1 MTAQLLDTTAR
12 SGEDTLVRKAMRVD
26 AILVGL
32 LGLPVVLASRPIAE
46 WTGIPAGWVLG
57 LGVFFLVYG
66 VDVYWL
72 AGRDRVTAGA
82 WATIAANEIF
92 TVAALAVVVLGVWPL
107 TGLGIA
113 AVLGSGGYT
122 AVLAAL
128 QWIGLRRLA

>member
-12 SGEDTLVRKAMRVD
+12 SGDDTLVRKAMRVD

-66 VDVYWL
+66 FDVYWL
-72 AGRDRVTAGA
+72 AGRDRVTAGGA
-82 WATIAANEIF
+82 GRGAGRSA
-92 TVAALAVVVLGVWPL
+92 P
-107 TGLGIA
+107 
-113 AVLGSGGYT
+113 
-122 AVLAAL
+122 
-128 QWIGLRRLA
+128 

>member
-12 SGEDTLVRKAMRVD
+12 SGDDTLVRKAMRVD

-46 WTGIPAGWVLG
+46 WTGILAGWVLG

-66 VDVYWL
+66 FDVYWL

-113 AVLGSGGYT
+113 AVLGSGVYT

-128 QWIGLRRLA
+128 QWIGLRRLT